1 MKKVFFLLAL
11 LSLLFCE
18 TELAAKG
25 AAVVTPGAPRAEV
38 TVTEL
43 PLFGSARTNGT
54 PLFTFNCTNHTAV
67 SQEIEIMLS
76 ARYRADIKILQVV
89 QLPPLAK
96 RKISILTPAVNAHS
110 TFFQIETRSLNG
122 SSLKFNNADHPWNVQ
137 RDVLSP
143 AFKPDIK
150 EYLFSDF
157 QKSPLPVKE
166 WPGDPRVYA
175 GLNSIVLD
183 STDTLSADVLQALRL
198 AAAQG
203 TRVLVLVMGKNEWPS
218 YAGKEIRGRAF
229 TEKIGFGTW
238 TVMRSQAVDSNPAW
252 KNFVKRKHEAAKNG
266 RYSRA
271 YKTIRW
277 RENLDRYLRTGN
289 DLENLAKNSTIAAP
303 PIPMTGLTFTM
314 IFFVII
320 IGPVN
325 YMVLKKRRAEIW
337 SLVTIPALS
346 LLFSGAV
353 VATVF
358 FNEGIY
364 SQGTGSV
371 RTLLDQ
377 TSGLAASRGGFGIYS
392 PLSVGDF
399 KFTADDRLFFYAPG
413 KVNGT
418 AEGNDYIYS
427 GALVRARMGFGYAVS
442 RSELR
447 SEKIAVTEKEGSV
460 EIVNGL
466 GVKVDSLYLRNSKG
480 QYFKLS
486 APLLPGAR
494 AQLLPVAK
502 FPAKEESIGIN
513 CYRAVLSEPLFIK
526 PGLLPS
532 KYKHTQTLLGRWR

>member
-1 MKKVFFLLAL
+1 MKKVFFLPALLAL
-11 LSLLFCE
+11 LLCG

-54 PLFTFNCTNHTAV
+54 ILFTFNCTNHTAV
-67 SQEIEIMLS
+67 SQEIEIMFS

-96 RKISILTPAVNAHS
+96 RKISILTPAVNANTTH
-110 TFFQIETRSLNG
+110 FQIETRSLNG
-122 SSLKFNNADHPWNVQ
+122 SSLKFNNAHQPWNAY
-137 RDVLSP
+137 RNVLSP

-150 EYLFSDF
+150 EYLFSYF

-218 YAGKEIRGRAF
+218 YAGKEIPGRAF

-238 TVMRSQAVDSNPAW
+238 TVVRSQAVDSNPAW
-252 KNFVKRKHEAAKNG
+252 KNFVKRSHEAAKDS

-271 YKTIRW
+271 YETIRW
-277 RENLDRYLRTGN
+277 RENLHPYLRTGN

-371 RTLLDQ
+371 ETLLDQ

-427 GALVRARMGFGYAVS
+427 GALVRARMGFGYAVI

-460 EIVNGL
+460 KIVNGL

-502 FPAKEESIGIN
+502 LPAIEESIGIN

-526 PGLLPS
+526 PGLTPS

>member
-1 MKKVFFLLAL
+1 MYA
-11 LSLLFCE
+11 
-18 TELAAKG
+18 
-25 AAVVTPGAPRAEV
+25 
-38 TVTEL
+38 
-43 PLFGSARTNGT
+43 N
-54 PLFTFNCTNHTAV
+54 
-67 SQEIEIMLS
+67 
-76 ARYRADIKILQVV
+76 
-89 QLPPLAK
+89 
-96 RKISILTPAVNAHS
+96 S
-110 TFFQIETRSLNG
+110 TLFQIETRSLNG
-122 SSLKFNNADHPWNVQ
+122 SSLKFNNAHHPWDVH

-150 EYLFSDF
+150 EYLFTYF

-277 RENLDRYLRTGN
+277 RENLAPYLRTGN

-364 SQGTGSV
+364 SQGTGIV

-399 KFTADDRLFFYAPG
+399 KFTADDRLIFYAPG

-418 AEGNDYIYS
+418 VEGNDYIYS

-442 RSELR
+442 RAELR

-502 FPAKEESIGIN
+502 LPAIEESIGIN